1 MCDGTRTRGP
11 TRDPGRRASVRGL
24 DLDAEVAPSME
35 QEDACLT
42 SLELAERLPPPSLDD
57 FLS

>member
-1 MCDGTRTRGP
+1 MAPEPNDRPESLADALRP
-11 TRDPGRRASVRGL
+11 AL
-24 DLDAEVAPSME
+24 DLEAEVAALIE

>member
-1 MCDGTRTRGP
+1 MAPEPNDESENLADALR
-11 TRDPGRRASVRGL
+11 SSL
-24 DLDAEVAPSME
+24 NIEAEVAALIE

-42 SLELAERLPPPSLDD
+42 SLELAERLPPTSLDD

>member
-1 MCDGTRTRGP
+1 MCDAPRPDDRP
-11 TRDPGRRASVRGL
+11 ESLADALRSVL
-24 DLDAEVAPSME
+24 DLEAEVAALIE

>member
-1 MCDGTRTRGP
+1 MTP
-11 TRDPGRRASVRGL
+11 DPKDQPETLADALRPPL
-24 DLDAEVAPSME
+24 DLDAEVAALIE

>member
-1 MCDGTRTRGP
+1 MTPEPDDRPESLDDALRP
-11 TRDPGRRASVRGL
+11 AL
-24 DLDAEVAPSME
+24 DLDAEVAALIE

>member
-1 MCDGTRTRGP
+1 MAPEPD
-11 TRDPGRRASVRGL
+11 DRAESLADALRPSL
-24 DLDAEVAPSME
+24 DLEAEVAALIE

>member
-1 MCDGTRTRGP
+1 MTPEPDDGPDSLADAIRP
-11 TRDPGRRASVRGL
+11 PL
-24 DLDAEVAPSME
+24 DLDAEVAALLE

-42 SLELAERLPPPSLDD
+42 SLELAERLPPSSLDD